1 MTDRIRKSDLQTG
14 GEGGGDRISREERR
28 TRERERERAG
38 LLPAYRFMPVWRLAF
53 PLMSNPRGSI

>member
-14 GEGGGDRISREERR
+14 GGGDRISREERR

>member
-28 TRERERERAG
+28 TKERERERA

>member
-14 GEGGGDRISREERR
+14 GVGGGDRISREERR
-28 TRERERERAG
+28 TRERERAG